1 MAAENINEIL
11 GIEEPVSQSNQS
23 HGIFDNGSEDHNNV
37 EPNSASKGLIK
48 ASNVCQT
55 FMWLGI
61 VLAIIGT
68 LVFLAN
74 IGDAMEG
81 YSWSAKYQARCEG
94 GISCV
99 IYGIADAIFSYVFSK
114 ILIGLSVMTKASELY
129 LKGKE

>member
-11 GIEEPVSQSNQS
+11 GIEEPLSQSNQTQA
-23 HGIFDNGSEDHNNV
+23 ICDNGSEDHKNV
-37 EPNSASKGLIK
+37 EPKSASKGLIK

>member
-114 ILIGLSVMTKASELY
+114 MN
-129 LKGKE
+129 